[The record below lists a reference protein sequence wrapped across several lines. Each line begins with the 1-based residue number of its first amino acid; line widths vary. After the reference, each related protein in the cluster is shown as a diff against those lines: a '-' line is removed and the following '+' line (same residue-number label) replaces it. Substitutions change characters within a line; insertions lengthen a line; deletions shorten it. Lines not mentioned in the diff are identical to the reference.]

1 MEEIIEEIRLTLTG
15 GVVDLEIDDK
25 TLEKIV
31 NKSLREL
38 NRYCIETRIITIP
51 FEKCIDMSEYNVR
64 YIADNYRTTALG
76 NGTTNSD
83 NNNTGISDVDP
94 AMAQ

>member
-64 YIADNYRTTALG
+64 YIADIYRTTALG

>member
-15 GVVDLEIDDK
+15 GVIDLEIDDK

-51 FEKCIDMSEYNVR
+51 FEKCIDMSKYNVR
-64 YIADNYRTTALG
+64 YIADIYRTTALG